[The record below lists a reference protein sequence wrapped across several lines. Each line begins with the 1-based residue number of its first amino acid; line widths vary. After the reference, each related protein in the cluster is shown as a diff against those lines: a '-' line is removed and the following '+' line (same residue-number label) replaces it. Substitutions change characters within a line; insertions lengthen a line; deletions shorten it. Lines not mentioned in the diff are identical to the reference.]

1 MDMKPDTSTRTFC
14 GTTEYIAP
22 EILVSVLLM
31 IDRSPDCSPDFINRC
46 ISQMEEGYTRA
57 VDFWALGV
65 LIFEVRTM
73 KLDQPLSS
81 A

>member
-1 MDMKPDTSTRTFC
+1 MKPDTSTRTFC